1 MRFTDARGFY
11 SFSMHGITALSPAE
25 QWIFFASALA
35 IGALCALKD
44 IHRPGELP
52 SLVISVPLHA
62 AVNIAYSV
70 AWPGDFADITQAM
83 LLRSAWLFVMS
94 LFALG
99 GTSVALM
106 LAWAVLK
113 AERY

>member
-1 MRFTDARGFY
+1 MPGVT
-11 SFSMHGITALSPAE
+11 TLTPAE
-25 QWIFFASALA
+25 LWVFLGSAVA
-35 IGALCALKD
+35 IGLLCAIKD
-44 IHRPGELP
+44 MHRPGEIP
-52 SLVISVPLHA
+52 SLVLAVPLHA

-70 AWPGDFADITQAM
+70 AWTPELGAITQPM

-106 LAWAVLK
+106 LGWAFLRF
-113 AERY
+113 ER